1 MRILQFGF
9 GDAVASSLDLP
20 HNYPSHCVAYTGTHD
35 NDTVVGWYASQ
46 AGESSTRTQDQIDRE
61 KAFAIRYLDCSPDQI
76 HRAMI
81 RSIWRS
87 VACMAISP
95 IQDLLGLDTKARMN
109 TPGTTVGN
117 WTWRCPS
124 GLLTEE
130 LADWLGELTETYGR
144 SAH

>member
-1 MRILQFGF
+1 
-9 GDAVASSLDLP
+9 
-20 HNYPSHCVAYTGTHD
+20 
-35 NDTVVGWYASQ
+35 
-46 AGESSTRTQDQIDRE
+46 
-61 KAFAIRYLDCSPDQI
+61 
-76 HRAMI
+76 MI

-95 IQDLLGLDTKARMN
+95 IQDLLGLDTIARMN

-144 SAH
+144 SAR